1 MKVFIKHMV
10 CLRCQLFVRDEL
22 DRLGIP
28 HGEVKLGE
36 VTLDEPVNPTLVKL
50 LKAALLKSGLEIIDD
65 KKSLLVEKI
74 KTAVIEQI
82 HFANE
87 PLLEKFSSFLEK
99 KLQYDYTYLS
109 NLFAANE
116 GETLERYIIK
126 NKIEKAK
133 QLLIYEGLSVAKV
146 AFRMNYCSAAHLSKQ
161 FKKVTGF
168 TASYIKKQNRI
179 QVESPSPSG

>member
-10 CLRCQLFVRDEL
+10 CPRCQLFVSDEL
-22 DRLGIP
+22 DRLRIP

-36 VTLDEPVNPTLVKL
+36 VTLDEPVAPGLMEL

-87 PLLEKFSSFLEK
+87 PLLEKFSAFLER

-109 NLFAANE
+109 NLFAATE
-116 GETLERYIIK
+116 GETLEHYIIR

-133 QLLIYEGLSVAKV
+133 QLLIDESLSVAKV
-146 AFRMNYCSAAHLSKQ
+146 ASRMNYCSAAHLSKQ
-161 FKKVTGF
+161 FKKVTGY
-168 TASYIKKQNRI
+168 TASHIKKLNRI
-179 QVESPSPSG
+179 QIENPSQSG